1 MAKQIERIQVTFN
14 VLDPDQQRLYEYVYG
29 KTNSSGYL
37 KRLIQRELD
46 GMILLGSA
54 ATVAAVGNVEDE
66 FYLGGF
72 I

>member
-14 VLDPDQQRLYEYVYG
+14 VLDPDQQRLYDYVYG

-37 KRLIQRELD
+37 KRLIQREMD
-46 GMILLGSA
+46 GIMFVGLG
-54 ATVAAVGNVEDE
+54 ATAGALADADDDFN
-66 FYLGGF
+66 LGGF

>member
-29 KTNSSGYL
+29 KTNSSGFL

-46 GMILLGSA
+46 GIMFVGSGAAVSA
-54 ATVAAVGNVEDE
+54 AGDEDD
-66 FYLGGF
+66 FNLGGF